1 MSVCYACNAMSMQAP
16 TDDWR
21 AQALRNLEA
30 SEREPLEG
38 PPAAVR
44 SDGYWAVLAAKLV
57 FLVFLSAGLVCFGG
71 WGFLAAPIFVT
82 WLLFW
87 PR

>member
-1 MSVCYACNAMSMQAP
+1 MSTQAP
-16 TDDWR
+16 SDDWR

-30 SEREPLEG
+30 AEQQTLNPEQAG
-38 PPAAVR
+38 PPRAETDWTGV
-44 SDGYWAVLAAKLV
+44 AAKLAV
-57 FLVFLSAGLVCFGG
+57 LVLLSVGLVYFGG
-71 WGFLAAPIFVT
+71 WGFLAAPVFVA

>member
-1 MSVCYACNAMSMQAP
+1 MSTQAP
-16 TDDWR
+16 SDDWR

-30 SEREPLEG
+30 AEQQTLHPQQ
-38 PPAAVR
+38 AAPR
-44 SDGYWAVLAAKLV
+44 RAEGYWTGVAAKVAVLVL
-57 FLVFLSAGLVCFGG
+57 LSVGLVYFGG
-71 WGFLAAPIFVT
+71 WGFLAAPVFVA

>member
-1 MSVCYACNAMSMQAP
+1 MSMQAQS
-16 TDDWR
+16 DDWR

-30 SEREPLEG
+30 SDCEPHEG

-44 SDGYWAVLAAKLV
+44 SDGYWAVVAAKLV
-57 FLVFLSAGLVCFGG
+57 LLSFLSVGLVYFGG

>member
-1 MSVCYACNAMSMQAP
+1 MSTQAP
-16 TDDWR
+16 SDDWR

-30 SEREPLEG
+30 AEQQPLNPEQAT
-38 PPAAVR
+38 PQRAE
-44 SDGYWAVLAAKLV
+44 GYWTGVAVKLV
-57 FLVFLSAGLVCFGG
+57 FLALLSVGLVYFGG
-71 WGFLAAPIFVT
+71 WGFLAAPVFVA